1 MTLCL
6 AKTQPDWPGLGFN
19 PVTMEATESPT
30 VPLQAKPIC
39 VGLTCWRWQSKK
51 PQAILRLGQR
61 LGVTIKLTE
70 RIHGLRRDIQA
81 EVSGRNIDRFI
92 GEFVRHC

>member
-1 MTLCL
+1 M
-6 AKTQPDWPGLGFN
+6 A
-19 PVTMEATESPT
+19 ATESPIT
-30 VPLQAKPIC
+30 PLEAKPIC
-39 VGLTCWRWQSKK
+39 VGLTCWRWESQK
-51 PQAILRLGQR
+51 PQAIIRLGQS

-81 EVSGRNIDRFI
+81 EVTGRNIDRFI

>member
-1 MTLCL
+1 MEP
-6 AKTQPDWPGLGFN
+6 PDTSLVRRP
-19 PVTMEATESPT
+19 A
-30 VPLQAKPIC
+30 QPIC
-39 VGLTCWRWQSKK
+39 VGVTCWRWDSKRT
-51 PQAILRLGQR
+51 QTIISLGQK

-70 RIHGLRRDIQA
+70 KIHGLHRDIVA